1 MFADIS
7 GFTAMTEQ
15 RDAEQVVILVNAC
28 LAHLSECVY
37 RYDGTI
43 DKYIG
48 DAIMAVFGAPRTHE
62 DDPER
67 AVRAALD
74 MHEAL
79 EAFKSNAPLP
89 LTGPLDIHIGVSTG
103 YVIAGMIGTERH
115 QDYTVMGDAANLAAR
130 LQDLAERG
138 QIFVSEDTYRLTS
151 QLFLFRELEPTT
163 IKGKSE
169 PIQIYEVVGAARRPG
184 SMRGLVG
191 SDYPLVGRHTEL
203 HALSL
208 AITNLRHGQGGIT
221 LIEGDAGIGKSR
233 LVTEVRNHMESISPN
248 FHWLEGRGLSYGH
261 SRSYHLLA
269 SMLRDYLGLSDE
281 DDETLAWCRLQAA
294 STDLFGARADDA
306 SPYLGI
312 LLGLRLPD
320 DVVRRIPQANP
331 NLLRQ
336 RVFTTFGEW
345 AMAVAKR
352 KPLVLAFDDLHWA
365 DPNSMTLIEYLM
377 TLCADNPLLVLCV
390 SRPDRESPFWQVREK
405 AIDMYPDS
413 FIHITLGPMPD
424 NEILTLINSLLNLD
438 YLPSEIEYVI
448 LSRAEGNPLFVEEML
463 RNFIEDGT
471 LAEED
476 GIWRATWPL
485 KRAEVPDTLQGMLI
499 ARLDRLDDSTKR
511 TVQIAAVIGR
521 AFSKSVLERVVDNP
535 SVLNDGLIE
544 LQRAEIIRHRSPEP
558 DPEYIFKHML
568 TQEAAYQSLLT
579 QQRRIYHQQVADA
592 LARIFWE
599 RGEEYAGAGLVADH
613 YERAERWPRVLR
625 YLERAG
631 DGARAV
637 FDNNAA
643 VDYYTRALK
652 VADSTGIDA
661 TPAQRLVLH
670 EKRGALLA
678 SLDDIDSALAD
689 YEQVPRLAQMIGDRK
704 AKLRTLNQI
713 GALQSGLGH
722 VVQAGE
728 YFKQALILAEESG
741 DPAGVADSLNRLGEY
756 YRNSADYQEAA
767 AHHQQALEIARSTG
781 DNWLLAASMEGL
793 GEVDLARDDLN
804 ASLDKWS
811 QVVALRRRL
820 ADPLGLMKALNALAM
835 LYTWRGEYERV
846 ADVGLEAF
854 EFISRVGDLPV
865 VSSLH
870 TYFAISHLIRGH
882 LATVAEH
889 LLAALEVARRLDHRV
904 MKTHSL
910 VWLAYYYAAIGQID
924 VALQSSEESVSLA
937 SRSTSPRCQVRA
949 AACLGAVHLEKGS
962 IDHAFHILTDVY
974 DHACQLDSAPDKAEA
989 LYELGHA
996 NLALANW
1003 EATEGLV
1010 GQLLSLADA
1019 CELGEYQARGRWLR
1033 GRLFLAKED
1042 VSGALESLENA
1053 RQRAESMGAHL
1064 ILWKICAATG
1074 DAHRAADHGDQ
1085 AGRAYRRSWEML
1097 QSMATTLP
1105 TQATRD
1111 SMLASPPANALRAK
1125 IEASS

>member
-15 RDAEQVVILVNAC
+15 RDAEEAVTLVNAC

-48 DAIMAVFGAPRTHE
+48 DAIMAVCGAPRTHE

-79 EAFKSNAPLP
+79 EAFKINAPLP

-103 YVIAGMIGTERH
+103 YVIAGMIGTERR
-115 QDYTVMGDAANLAAR
+115 QDYTVMGDAVNLAAR
-130 LQDLAERG
+130 LQDLAARG
-138 QIFVSEDTYRLTS
+138 QIFVSEDTHRLTS
-151 QLFLFRELEPTT
+151 RLFLFRKLEPTT

-169 PIQIYEVVGAARRPG
+169 PVQIYEVVGAATRPG
-184 SMRGLVG
+184 SMRGLSG
-191 SDYPLVGRHTEL
+191 SDYQLVGRHTEV

-208 AITNLRHGQGGIT
+208 AINHLRHGQGGIT
-221 LIEGDAGIGKSR
+221 LVEGDAGIGKSR
-233 LVTEVRNHMESISPN
+233 LVTEVRKVMESISPD
-248 FHWLEGRGLSYGH
+248 FHWLEGRGLSYGY
-261 SRSYHLLA
+261 SQNYHLLA
-269 SMLRDYLGLSDE
+269 SMLRDYLGLSNE
-281 DDETLAWCRLQAA
+281 DDENLAWSRLQAA
-294 STDLFGARADDA
+294 STDLFGPRADDA

-320 DVVRRIPQANP
+320 DVVTRIPQANP

-336 RVFTTFGEW
+336 RVFTTFGQW
-345 AMAVAKR
+345 AMAVATQ

-390 SRPDRESPFWQVREK
+390 SRPDRESPFWQVRQK
-405 AIDMYPDS
+405 AIDTYADTL
-413 FIHITLGPMPD
+413 IHITLGPMSD
-424 NEILTLINSLLNLD
+424 NETLTLINSLLNLD
-438 YLPSEIEYVI
+438 YLPSEIEYII

-471 LAEED
+471 LVEED
-476 GIWRATWPL
+476 GTWRATWPV
-485 KRAEVPDTLQGMLI
+485 KRVEVPATLQGMLI

-511 TVQIAAVIGR
+511 IVQIAAVIGR
-521 AFSKSVLERVVDNP
+521 VFSPSVLERVVDDP
-535 SVLNDGLIE
+535 SLLDDGLIE
-544 LQRAEIIRHRSPEP
+544 LQHAEIIRQRSPEP
-558 DPEYIFKHML
+558 DREYIFKHML
-568 TQEAAYQSLLT
+568 TQEVAYQSLLT
-579 QQRRIYHQQVADA
+579 QQCRIYHQRVADV

-599 RGEEYAGAGLVADH
+599 RGEEYAGAGLVATH
-613 YERAERWPRVLR
+613 YERARAWPRVLR
-625 YLERAG
+625 YLQRAG
-631 DGARAV
+631 DGAGAI
-637 FDNNAA
+637 FANNTA

-652 VADSTGIDA
+652 VAHSSDIDA

-670 EKRGALLA
+670 QKRGALLA
-678 SLDDIDSALAD
+678 SLDDIDRALAD
-689 YEQVPRLAQMIGDRK
+689 YEQVRKLAQMIGDQK
-704 AKLRTLNQI
+704 AELRTLNQI

-722 VVQAGE
+722 GVQAGE

-741 DPAGVADSLNRLGEY
+741 DPGGVADSLHRLGEY
-756 YRNSADYQEAA
+756 YRNSADYEEAT
-767 AHHQQALEIARSTG
+767 AHHQQAMEMARSTG
-781 DNWLLAASMEGL
+781 DNWLLAASLEGL
-793 GEVDLARDDLN
+793 GQVDLARDDLS

-811 QVVALRRRL
+811 QVVDLRRRL
-820 ADPLGLMKALNALAM
+820 ADPVGLMKALNALAI

-846 ADVGLEAF
+846 ADVSLEAF
-854 EFISRVGDLPV
+854 EFISRLGDLPV

-870 TYFAISHLIRGH
+870 TYFAISHLIRGN
-882 LATVAEH
+882 LAIVADH
-889 LLAALEVARRLDHRV
+889 LLAALEVARRLDHQV

-910 VWLAYYYAAIGQID
+910 VCLGYYYAAIGQLD
-924 VALQSSEESVSLA
+924 AALQSSEESAALA
-937 SRSTSPRCQVRA
+937 SSSTSLRCQVRA

-974 DHACQLDSAPDKAEA
+974 DQACQLDSAPDKAEA

-996 NLALANW
+996 NLALADLK
-1003 EATEGLV
+1003 ATEGFV
-1010 GQLLSLADA
+1010 EELLSLADA

-1033 GRLFLAKED
+1033 GRLLLAKED
-1042 VSGALESLENA
+1042 VIGALETLEDA
-1053 RQRAESMGAHL
+1053 RQRAESMGGRL
-1064 ILWKICAATG
+1064 IVWKICVDTG
-1074 DAHRAADHGDQ
+1074 DAHRAAGHGDQ
-1085 AGRAYRRSWEML
+1085 AGTAYRRAWEIL

-1111 SMLASPPANALRAK
+1111 SMLASPSATVLRAK
-1125 IEASS
+1125 IEAYG